1 MVAFHNTQQ
10 SNTSRAAG
18 GGNSSAF
25 VELRMGASTM
35 RRALPSFPTDAY
47 DEGAAIHRH
56 ERHPP
61 SPGDKIGG
69 RARLGW
75 WWRAHSGGE
84 SVTIW
89 RLFFRGAPTMR
100 SAFE

>member
-47 DEGAAIHRH
+47 DEGAAIHRRK
-56 ERHPP
+56 RHHP
-61 SPGDKIGG
+61 SPGVRWAVARGWGG
-69 RARLGW
+69 CGRLVGAAR
-75 WWRAHSGGE
+75 
-84 SVTIW
+84 V
-89 RLFFRGAPTMR
+89 
-100 SAFE
+100 